1 MKYCGLLLI
10 ALFSLLA
17 GSSQVSGT
25 KQLLENARIL
35 MQQGDYNNAASVLQQ
50 ARQQAPLDLE
60 LLKNLSYVYYLQRE
74 FSNAIETGKVA
85 VAMDSAD
92 QQAFQILGLS
102 YKAIAAYK
110 EANKLYRT
118 ALKKFPNSGMLYNEL
133 GECLKEDNQPKAAI
147 ELWEKGIQKDPNY
160 SGNYYNAVK
169 YHQQQQ
175 NHVRVLLYSELF
187 VNLESYTPRTKEVK
201 ACLAA
206 SLEGLL
212 KPGVINSLLVGST
225 LSAFERQ
232 VALHY
237 SKNSQL
243 IADELSIH
251 SISSIRTRLVLD
263 WYNGDAAR
271 FPYRLF
277 DQWQYLIR
285 EGIFEAYNQWLLG
298 EVVNNDAYQLWQ
310 NNHAKEVAQFRQFQQ
325 SRVFKMVPG
334 QYYMQ

>member
-10 ALFSLLA
+10 GLLSLQAGFS
-17 GSSQVSGT
+17 QTSGA

-35 MQQGDYNNAASVLQQ
+35 MQQGDYNNAVAVFEQ

-60 LLKNLSYVYYLQRE
+60 LLKNLSYVYYLQRD
-74 FSNAIETGKVA
+74 FSRAIETGKVA
-85 VAMDSAD
+85 AAMDSAD

-110 EANKLYRT
+110 EANKLYRA
-118 ALKKFPNSGMLYNEL
+118 ALKKFPNSGVIYNEL
-133 GECLKEDNQPKAAI
+133 GECLKEDNQAKEAI
-147 ELWEKGIQKDPNY
+147 AQWEKGIEKDPNY
-160 SGNYYNAVK
+160 SSNYYNAVK
-169 YHQQQQ
+169 YYELQQ
-175 NHVRVLLYSELF
+175 NHIRVLLYSELF
-187 VNLESYTPRTKEVK
+187 VNLESYTQRTKEVK
-201 ACLAA
+201 AYMAA

-212 KPGVINSLLVGST
+212 KPGAINGLLAGST

-232 VALHY
+232 VVQHY
-237 SKNSQL
+237 NKNSQL
-243 IADELSIH
+243 IAGGLSIH
-251 SISSIRTRLVLD
+251 NISSIRTRLVLD

-298 EVVNNDAYQLWQ
+298 ETVNKDAYQLWQ
-310 NNHAKEVAQFRQFQQ
+310 NNHAKEAAQFQQFQQ
-325 SRVFKMVPG
+325 SRVFKLAAG